1 MSADAHIRR
10 LAFEW
15 LSEQAELHGD
25 ALPREVLAAGFTH
38 NGERVPLLGPQGIFK
53 PRVLE
58 LPISITTVS
67 GGPYSDSLDPSGLL
81 SYKYR
86 GTDPGHVDN
95 RGLRELMRRKIPLV
109 YFYGLAPGKY
119 LALWPSLVVA
129 DRPDALTFTVAV
141 DDSAVAEKLLQSESG
156 RIATPDDGADIRRG
170 YVTTVARR
178 RIHQQAFRERVIRAY
193 RNQCACC
200 RLKHEQLLDA
210 AHIIPDSDPEGEP
223 RVSNG
228 IALCKLHHAAFD
240 KYFIS
245 VTPEYIIEI
254 RSDVLAET
262 DGPMLKHG
270 LQGMH
275 GLRLQLPMNHASR
288 PDQDLLAKRHARFVE
303 QTLHRS

>member
-1 MSADAHIRR
+1 MTNDADTRR
-10 LAFEW
+10 AAFDW
-15 LSEQAELHGD
+15 LSEQVELHGD
-25 ALPREVLAAGFTH
+25 VLPRDVLAAGFTH
-38 NGERVPLLGPQGIFK
+38 EGERVPLLGPQGIFK

-67 GGPYSDSLDPSGLL
+67 GGPYRDSLDPGGLL

-86 GTDPGHVDN
+86 GTNPEHVDN

-119 LALWPSLVVA
+119 LALWPSLVVG
-129 DRPDALTFTVAV
+129 DRPETLTFTVAV
-141 DDSAVAEKLLQSESG
+141 DDAMAAEKLLQSEDG
-156 RIATPDDGADIRRG
+156 RIAAPDDGAEIRRG

-193 RNQCACC
+193 RSQCACC

-210 AHIIPDSDPEGEP
+210 AHIIPDSDPDGEP

-245 VTPEYIIEI
+245 VTPEYIVEI
-254 RSDVLAET
+254 RADVLAET

-275 GLRLQLPMNHASR
+275 GLRLQLPTDRASR
-288 PDQDLLAKRHARFVE
+288 PDQDLLARRHARFVE
-303 QTLHRS
+303 QHLK